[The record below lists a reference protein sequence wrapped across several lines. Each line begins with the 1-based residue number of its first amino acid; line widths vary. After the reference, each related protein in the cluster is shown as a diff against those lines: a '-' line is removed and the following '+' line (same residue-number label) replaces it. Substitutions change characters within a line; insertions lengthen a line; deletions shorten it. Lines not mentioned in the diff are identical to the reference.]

1 MLHRIICKATDHN
14 EVDLKLDPNCI
25 TLEYC
30 LSLLFCNTGENLE
43 SMAAETWHRNNN
55 V

>member
-14 EVDLKLDPNCI
+14 KVDLKLDPNCI
-25 TLEYC
+25 KLEYQ

-43 SMAAETWHRNNN
+43 SMAEEIWNHNNN